1 MGNLLRQEL
10 ELGYFK
16 WLERPGEDLGVF
28 DNEGDFEECRKR
40 VHCNCSHWSMNLQ
53 MKYEE
58 ESGKYIADISGMEEA
73 LKRLNDPVAGRHHVI
88 VWGGDHNNVYFP
100 SFTRYKKT
108 LPECLMQGINGEYLE
123 LHDPLINGGEGIP
136 MPAIDDETLITLN
149 CEMLGTQAEN
159 LKNSQYVKA
168 YMLGMEE
175 LYPEYFGLGNGDFR
189 PASWK
194 HFEAW
199 CARKGCP
206 VPVRE
211 KVVEEDMSP
220 ERMLWLQFREQA
232 MADRC
237 GNYYEAILNKD
248 ENHLIFYPTHG
259 STMCRDNRSRLG
271 QQPGTLACQCD
282 GMEMGHIMVENDEER
297 RNVLL
302 ISHFTSFGAPV
313 IVPRLGNKRV
323 DLNAI
328 GGGKSFS
335 AAMLR
340 RLVYECLGMGV
351 SKIFPIH
358 WTSRLHDGEWFIKNT
373 EAETECRKVFDEIT
387 LAAPFLSGMGRLQ
400 PQAGILAG
408 NAEWIRGWKPEW
420 TGFMQDAFS
429 GQYHMT
435 LISDEIVGKHL
446 AVRMPVIFVLDNAVI
461 MRETLNAL
469 YDYVEAG
476 GHVIIWG
483 NFAVKDE
490 NQDFY
495 REDERGPLI
504 HHSNV
509 YFVSESRGKRRVLRE
524 FFLSGPEYGIFG
536 ERFMYQELPFK
547 AICAAAEEIN
557 GCILRP
563 FVTETEAEAELNHI
577 NIYPLTDRKSMIAVC
592 INNGEDNVVFTIR
605 PDSRL
610 MENFQVYDIC
620 TGKICDTRQC
630 LHGGETKL
638 LWFCPENVEEDYEDR
653 LIEAEN
659 GFEKW
664 QAVGA
669 DVSPYRYLYSHMRT
683 GSSLKKR
690 AVLTNVMLNTLAVAT
705 EYKFEKGK
713 LHINCKVFDSSAERV
728 KNARV
733 SFRLSPGS
741 FEWKELEEVEN
752 GYTCILDEKKL
763 PVIYDVER
771 KEYVKLDGTC
781 RMVIRAEKDEKQG
794 GSVINIHI

>member
-10 ELGYFK
+10 EVGYFK

-58 ESGKYIADISGMEEA
+58 ESSKYVADISGVEEA
-73 LKRLNDPVAGRHHVI
+73 LKQLNDPVSGRHHVI
-88 VWGGDHNNVYFP
+88 VWGADHNNVYFP
-100 SFTRYKKT
+100 SFTKYKKT

-149 CEMLGTQAEN
+149 CEMLGIQAEK
-159 LKNSQYVKA
+159 LKSSQYVKA

-199 CARKGCP
+199 CERQGCP
-206 VPVRE
+206 VPARE
-211 KVVEEDMSP
+211 KVIGDSMNP
-220 ERMLWLQFREQA
+220 ERMLWLSFREQA

-237 GNYYEAILNKD
+237 GNYYEAVLKHD

-302 ISHFTSFGAPV
+302 ISHFASFGSPV

-328 GGGKSFS
+328 GGGKSFN
-335 AAMLR
+335 APMLR

-387 LAAPFLSGMGRLQ
+387 FAAPFLTGMARLQ

-408 NAEWIRGWKPEW
+408 NAEWIKGWKPEW
-420 TGFMQDAFS
+420 TGFMQDAFA

-435 LISDEIVGKHL
+435 LISDEIIGKHL
-446 AVRMPVIFVLDNAVI
+446 AARMPVIFVLDNAV
-461 MRETLNAL
+461 MKRRTFSEL
-469 YDYVEAG
+469 YNYAEAG
-476 GHVIIWG
+476 GHLVIWG
-483 NFAVKDE
+483 NFAINDE
-490 NQDFY
+490 NQASFRDEERRDFLHHKNIVFVP
-495 REDERGPLI
+495 ENRG
-504 HHSNV
+504 
-509 YFVSESRGKRRVLRE
+509 RKRVLRE
-524 FFLSGPEYGIFG
+524 FFLSGPEFGVFG
-536 ERFMYQELPFK
+536 ERFVYQEFPFK
-547 AICAAAEEIN
+547 AICAAAEEIKD
-557 GCILRP
+557 CILRP
-563 FVTETEAEAELNHI
+563 FDMEAEVELTNI
-577 NIYPLTDRKSMIAVC
+577 NIYPLTDRKSLAAVC
-592 INNGEDNVVFTIR
+592 INNGEDDVEFTIR
-605 PDSRL
+605 PDRRL
-610 MENFQVYDIC
+610 IEDFQVYDIC
-620 TGKICDTRQC
+620 AGKIGDTRQH
-630 LHGGETKL
+630 LNGGGTKI
-638 LWFCPENVEEDYEDR
+638 LWFCPKNAEAGYEDK
-653 LIEAEN
+653 LMEAEDC
-659 GFEKW
+659 FEKW
-664 QAVGA
+664 RAAGA

-683 GSSLKKR
+683 GSNLKKR
-690 AVLTNVMLNTLAVAT
+690 AVMADVMLHTLAVST
-705 EYKFEKGK
+705 EYSFERGK
-713 LHINCKVFDSSAERV
+713 LYIICKVFDSSGEAI
-728 KNARV
+728 KNAGL
-733 SFRLSPGS
+733 SFRLSPGD
-741 FEWKELEEVEN
+741 FEWQDLKEDVN
-752 GYTCILDEKKL
+752 GYTCTLDEKKL
-763 PVIYDVER
+763 PVIYDVKQ
-771 KEYVKLDGTC
+771 KEYVRLKGTF
-781 RMVIRAEKDEKQG
+781 RMIIRAEKKEKQG
-794 GSVINIHI
+794 GSIINVYI